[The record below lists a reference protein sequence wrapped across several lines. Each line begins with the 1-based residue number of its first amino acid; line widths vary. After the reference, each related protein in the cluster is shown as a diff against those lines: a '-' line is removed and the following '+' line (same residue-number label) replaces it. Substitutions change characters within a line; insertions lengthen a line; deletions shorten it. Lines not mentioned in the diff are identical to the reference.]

1 MNGQAPGRAK
11 KKRKNGFELRGMH
24 KGDVRSPSAWRR
36 RCARAR
42 VCGFRYGP
50 LVSSTHRV
58 MPILHA
64 HAPLSSCFSFFF
76 GGLFFTSHVIPQRGI
91 KKATRASHTLHGPH
105 PRQRQPMAIWRYA
118 DLMPPPSRQGRP
130 RPAMMDSAGAKL
142 GLRFGAFGQRQRT
155 FFCRQGSSDFF
166 CLPLQWRARPSF
178 ASFFES
184 PRQKSVRFKKKK
196 KSSASRMSVA
206 KVMPCQRA
214 KKAASTTTNVLS

>member
-155 FFCRQGSSDFF
+155 FFVVKDRQTFFVCRCSGALGPPLLLFLNRRDKRACDSKKRKSQVRQG
-166 CLPLQWRARPSF
+166 CR
-178 ASFFES
+178 S
-184 PRQKSVRFKKKK
+184 PK
-196 KSSASRMSVA
+196 
-206 KVMPCQRA
+206 
-214 KKAASTTTNVLS
+214 